1 MTRRT
6 FSLTA
11 SGLALSGPL
20 ALAAAPAGRSI
31 LELRWLHMRTNTEN
45 QMQRT
50 TEFLRAISPA
60 LKRSGATQLG
70 FFGSVI
76 ADESPFI
83 LSLRSFPSMA
93 AMEAANEKMAADK
106 EYIQARDAYNAA
118 PGLGY
123 ERMESSLLRSFE
135 GMPQVVPPPTDGSRA
150 PRVFELRMYE
160 SNNSF
165 TLGRKIKM
173 FNEGE
178 IGIFKRLE
186 MRPVFYGETLIGARM
201 PNLVYMLSF
210 DNLAAREKLWQAFG
224 ADPEWQKLRVQP
236 GFSDAENVSNISNSI
251 LRPLPFSDIR

>member
-1 MTRRT
+1 MTRRQ
-6 FSLTA
+6 FSLAA
-11 SGLALSGPL
+11 SGLALTGPL
-20 ALAAAPAGRSI
+20 AGAAPAGRSI
-31 LELRWLHMRTNTEN
+31 LELRWFHMRTNPEN

-50 TEFLRAISPA
+50 TEFLRAAAPA
-60 LKRSGATQLG
+60 LKRSGATPLG
-70 FFGSVI
+70 VFGSVS

-83 LSLRSFPSMA
+83 LTLAAFPSMA
-93 AMEAANEKMAADK
+93 ALETARDKEAADK
-106 EYIQARDAYNAA
+106 DYIQARDAYNTM

-123 ERMESSLLRSFE
+123 ERMEGSLLRCFE
-135 GMPQVVPPPTDGSRA
+135 GMPQVDPPPTEGSSA

-160 SNNSF
+160 SNNGF
-165 TLGRKIKM
+165 TLPRKIKM

-178 IGIFKRLE
+178 IGIFKRLG

-224 ADPEWQKLRVQP
+224 ADPEWQKLRIQP
-236 GFSDAENVSNISNSI
+236 GFSDTENVSNISNSI

>member
-1 MTRRT
+1 MTRRH
-6 FSLTA
+6 FSLAA
-11 SGLALSGPL
+11 SGLALTGPL
-20 ALAAAPAGRSI
+20 SAASATTRSI
-31 LELRWLHMRTNTEN
+31 LELRWFHMRTNAEN

-50 TEFLRAISPA
+50 TEFLRAAAPV

-83 LSLRSFPSMA
+83 LSLSAFPSLA
-93 AMEAANEKMAADK
+93 AMETAREKAATDK
-106 EYIQARDAYNAA
+106 DYIQARDTYNAMA
-118 PGLGY
+118 GLGF
-123 ERMESSLLRSFE
+123 ERMESSLLRCFE
-135 GMPQVVPPPTDGSRA
+135 GMPQVEPPPHTEGSAA

-165 TLGRKIKM
+165 TLARKIKM

-178 IGIFKRLE
+178 IGIFKRLG

-201 PNLVYMLSF
+201 PNLVYMLGF

>member
-1 MTRRT
+1 MTRRN
-6 FSLTA
+6 FSLSA
-11 SGLALSGPL
+11 SALALAGPL
-20 ALAAAPAGRSI
+20 AAAAPSSRSI
-31 LELRWLHMRTNTEN
+31 LELRWLHMRTNPDN

-50 TEFLRAISPA
+50 TDFLRSITPA
-60 LKRSGATQLG
+60 LKRSGVTQLG

-83 LSLRSFPSMA
+83 LALAAFPSMA
-93 AMEAANEKMAADK
+93 AMEAAREKEATDK

-123 ERMESSLLRSFE
+123 VRMESSLLRCFE
-135 GMPQVVPPPTDGSRA
+135 GMPQVEPPPTEAGRA

-165 TLGRKIKM
+165 TLSRKIKM

-178 IGIFKRLE
+178 IGIFKRLG
-186 MRPVFYGETLIGARM
+186 MRPVFYGETLIGSRL

-210 DNLAAREKLWQAFG
+210 DNLAAREKLWQEFG

>member
-1 MTRRT
+1 MTRRH
-6 FSLTA
+6 FSFAA
-11 SGLALSGPL
+11 SGLALTGPL
-20 ALAAAPAGRSI
+20 SAAAPTARSI
-31 LELRWLHMRTNTEN
+31 LELRWFHMRTNPEN

-50 TEFLRAISPA
+50 TEFLRAAAPV

-76 ADESPFI
+76 ADGSPFI
-83 LSLRSFPSMA
+83 LSLSAFPSMS
-93 AMEAANEKMAADK
+93 AMEAAHEKAAADK
-106 EYIQARDAYNAA
+106 DYIQARDAYNAM
-118 PGLGY
+118 PGLGF
-123 ERMESSLLRSFE
+123 ERMESSLLRCFE
-135 GMPQVVPPPTDGSRA
+135 GMPQVELPPTEGSSA

-165 TLGRKIKM
+165 TLARKIKM

-178 IGIFKRLE
+178 IGIFKRLA
-186 MRPVFYGETLIGARM
+186 MRPVFYGETLIGGRM
-201 PNLVYMLSF
+201 PNLVYMLGF

>member
-1 MTRRT
+1 MTRRQ
-6 FSLTA
+6 FSLAA
-11 SGLALSGPL
+11 STLALHRP
-20 ALAAAPAGRSI
+20 LAAAPSNRSI
-31 LELRWLHMRTNTEN
+31 LELRWLHMRTNPEN

-50 TEFLRAISPA
+50 TEYLRATAPV
-60 LKRSGATQLG
+60 LKRSGATHLG

-76 ADESPFI
+76 AEESPFI
-83 LSLRSFPSMA
+83 LELYEFPSLA
-93 AMEAANEKMAADK
+93 AMEAVGGKLSADK
-106 EYIQARDAYNAA
+106 DYIQARDAYNAM

-135 GMPQVVPPPTDGSRA
+135 GMPHVDPPPVDGERA

-160 SNNSF
+160 SNNSR
-165 TLGRKIKM
+165 TLAQKIKM

-178 IGIFKRLE
+178 IGIFKRLG
-186 MRPVFYGETLIGARM
+186 MRPVFYGETMIGSHM

-210 DNLAAREKLWQAFG
+210 DTLAAREKLWQAFG

>member
-1 MTRRT
+1 MTRRNFT
-6 FSLTA
+6 LAA
-11 SGLALSGPL
+11 SGLAITGP
-20 ALAAAPAGRSI
+20 LAAAPAARSFV
-31 LELRWLHMRTNTEN
+31 ELRWVKMRTNAEN

-50 TEFLRAISPA
+50 TEFLRSAAPVM
-60 LKRSGATQLG
+60 KRSGASQVG

-83 LSLRSFPSMA
+83 LELAAFPSLA
-93 AMEAANEKMAADK
+93 AMEAAREKTAADK
-106 EYIQARDAYNAA
+106 DYIQARDAYNAM
-118 PGLGY
+118 PGLGF
-123 ERMESSLLRSFE
+123 ERMESSLLRCFE
-135 GMPQVVPPPTDGSRA
+135 GMPQVDPPPTEGSRS
-150 PRVFELRMYE
+150 PRIFELRMYE

-178 IGIFKRLE
+178 IGIFKRLG
-186 MRPVFYGETLIGARM
+186 MQPVFYAETLIGARM

-224 ADPEWQKLRVQP
+224 SDPEWQKLRVQP
-236 GFSDAENVSNISNSI
+236 GFSDTENVSNISNSI